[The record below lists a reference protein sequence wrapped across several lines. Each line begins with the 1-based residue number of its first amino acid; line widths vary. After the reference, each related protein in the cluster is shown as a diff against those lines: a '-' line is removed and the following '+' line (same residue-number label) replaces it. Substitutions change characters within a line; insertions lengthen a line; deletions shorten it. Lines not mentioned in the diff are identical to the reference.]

1 MTSYFE
7 QLFKQMFLEKYSQSD
22 NSENTKERPIKV
34 ANEYRKIL
42 DKVAIG
48 MIYNSFENEKVID
61 AMLHL
66 TRSERIIIAF
76 HIIMNMKLAE
86 IAFLLDT
93 SLESTYTHKS
103 TALKKLKTEIE
114 SIS

>member
-1 MTSYFE
+1 MNSCFE
-7 QLFKQMFLEKYSQSD
+7 QLFKQMFLWYSQSD

-48 MIYNSFENEKVID
+48 MIYDSFENEKVID

-66 TRSERIIIAF
+66 TKSERIIIAF
-76 HIIMNMKLAE
+76 HVIMNMKLAE

-103 TALKKLKTEIE
+103 TALKKLKEEIE

>member
-1 MTSYFE
+1 
-7 QLFKQMFLEKYSQSD
+7 
-22 NSENTKERPIKV
+22 
-34 ANEYRKIL
+34 
-42 DKVAIG
+42 
-48 MIYNSFENEKVID
+48 
-61 AMLHL
+61 MLHL

-76 HIIMNMKLAE
+76 HIIMDMKLAE

-103 TALKKLKTEIE
+103 TALKKLKAELE

>member
-7 QLFKQMFLEKYSQSD
+7 RLFKQIFLERYSQSD
-22 NSENTKERPIKV
+22 NSENAEERPIKC

-48 MIYNSFENEKVID
+48 MIYDSFENEKVID

-76 HIIMNMKLAE
+76 HIIMDMKLAE
-86 IAFLLDT
+86 VAFLINT

-103 TALKKLKTEIE
+103 TALKKLKAELE
-114 SIS
+114 GIS

>member
-7 QLFKQMFLEKYSQSD
+7 QLFKQMFLERYSQRN
-22 NSENTKERPIKV
+22 NSENAKERPIKG
-34 ANEYRKIL
+34 ATEYRKIL
-42 DKVAIG
+42 DKVVIG
-48 MIYNSFENEKVID
+48 MIYDSFENEKVID

-76 HIIMNMKLAE
+76 HIIMDMKLAE
-86 IAFLLDT
+86 IAFLINT

-103 TALKKLKTEIE
+103 TALKKLKAELE
-114 SIS
+114 GIS